1 MREPYITQEY
11 LFLVSSA
18 IAPGDLEALEAVYP
32 GTFNAVA
39 RSWSRIFDSYL
50 RKRYAAPFE
59 RNPDAD
65 EHPYPAALMMH
76 LARVVGY
83 ELAVKRGYN
92 HGSAQDD
99 EVKALRNES
108 MLWLKEASNALDGI
122 PELPLRD
129 TSAAGGDGAGVTK
142 VGPLMLSDSD
152 PYAILRP
159 MGNS

>member
-11 LFLVSSA
+11 LFQVSSA

-32 GTFNAVA
+32 GTFATVA

-50 RKRYAAPFE
+50 RKRYAAPFA
-59 RNPDAD
+59 RNTDPN
-65 EHPYPAALMMH
+65 ESPYPEALMMH

-99 EVKALRNES
+99 EIKALRNES
-108 MLWLKEASNALDGI
+108 MQWLKEASNAIDGV

-129 TSAAGGDGAGVTK
+129 TSAAGGDAAGVTK
-142 VGPLMLSDSD
+142 AGPLMSSDSD
-152 PYAILRP
+152 PYSILRP
-159 MGNS
+159 MGDG